1 MKSYDLDHAATTK
14 IHPLVFEAMLPYLN
28 ESYGNPSSLH
38 DLGMINKRAVQ
49 TSRKNIAAY
58 LGCDANELI
67 FTASGTEATNLAI
80 KGYALKHPGKKEII
94 TTTIEHSATLKTV
107 EFLETQGYIVHQIP
121 VNSEGFIDLKT
132 LENKL
137 NNQTLMVSIIW
148 GNNEIGV
155 IQDIETIGHLVHQK
169 GCILHVDAVQILAH
183 FPINLSTLPVDLMSL
198 SAHKIEGPKGIGLL
212 FKKSTIEI
220 EPIIHGG
227 GQEMHHRSGTESV
240 ASIVGFEKAFSI
252 LHSTYETKQA
262 SLHTLANTFY
272 TYLSQWLPC
281 VKLGPVSQERRI
293 PGLLC
298 LSIPNIKGLKFQF
311 KLNQK
316 GIYISTGS
324 ACHTNEVGVS
334 HVIEAIQ
341 APYPDGI
348 IRISFGLDTTLS
360 ELEALNEQFKDAY
373 ESL

>member
-1 MKSYDLDHAATTK
+1 MKTYDLDHAATTK
-14 IHPLVFEAMLPYLN
+14 IHPLVFEAMLPFLN

-38 DLGMINKRAVQ
+38 ELGMINKRAVQ

-80 KGYALKHPGKKEII
+80 KGYALKHPTKNEII

-107 EFLETQGYIVHQIP
+107 EFLESQGYIIHKIP
-121 VNSEGFIDLKT
+121 VNTEGFIDLEV

-137 NNQTLMVSIIW
+137 NEQTLMVSMIW

-155 IQDIETIGHLVHQK
+155 IQDIKTIGHLVHQK
-169 GCILHVDAVQILAH
+169 GCTLHVDAVQMLAH
-183 FPINLSTLPVDLMSL
+183 FPIDLSKMPVDLMSF
-198 SAHKIEGPKGIGLL
+198 SAHKIDGPKGIGLL
-212 FKKSTIEI
+212 YKKNTIEI

-240 ASIVGFEKAFSI
+240 ASIVGFEKALSI
-252 LHSTYETKQA
+252 LQSTYETKQA
-262 SLHTLANTFY
+262 LLHTLANTFY
-272 TYLSQWLPC
+272 DHLTQWLPC
-281 VKLGPVSQERRI
+281 VKLGPLSQDKRI

-298 LSIPNIKGLKFQF
+298 LSIPDITGLKYQF
-311 KLNQK
+311 KLNQQN
-316 GIYISTGS
+316 IYVSTGS
-324 ACHTNEVGVS
+324 ACHTNEIGVS
-334 HVIEAIQ
+334 HVIQAIQ

-348 IRISFGLDTTLS
+348 IRISFGLDTQLS
-360 ELEALNEQFKDAY
+360 ELEILNERFKAAY
-373 ESL
+373 ENV